1 MKVLDQR
8 IKDAYK
14 QFMYQLSE
22 EESRTTYH
30 LTVTYQ
36 DRSYFEK
43 TRHQEK
49 RFCMSSIFSRYYL
62 CRILPYIMNTQNFT
76 RISHREK
83 QPVTIAF
90 PERHKD
96 RMTYH
101 HHAVISVK
109 NEMSKR
115 LDILCD
121 KELIDIFPFKN
132 IQSVRLT
139 KRNPSVI
146 NYASKSYLEFNDD
159 VLIYAPKKKVG
170 VK

>member
-1 MKVLDQR
+1 
-8 IKDAYK
+8 
-14 QFMYQLSE
+14 
-22 EESRTTYH
+22 
-30 LTVTYQ
+30 
-36 DRSYFEK
+36 
-43 TRHQEK
+43 
-49 RFCMSSIFSRYYL
+49 
-62 CRILPYIMNTQNFT
+62 MNTQNFT
-76 RISHREK
+76 RISRREK

-121 KELIDIFPFKN
+121 KELIDIFPFTN

-146 NYASKSYLEFNDD
+146 NYASKSYSEFNDD
-159 VLIYAPKKKVG
+159 VLIYAPKKK
-170 VK
+170 